1 MEAAPVGAA
10 LGVLFPRLI
19 SVLEKQIDLF
29 RNFKKDLKKL
39 RSSITMIQRFL
50 NDAEN
55 NQITNGTVKFWLHK
69 LEGVAF
75 DADNVLDELD
85 YQHLSETIHTQH
97 KIKKKVRFFFPR
109 NIRHLKMAGKIKDI
123 NKNLEEINKE
133 ARSYGLQMAV
143 EGACAPIVGSG
154 PSAGR
159 ETDSFGNDPIFLGR
173 ENDVFE
179 IVKMMTTPNCDQVFS
194 ILPIV
199 GMGGLGKTTV
209 AREVFDHEAI
219 KRHFAKHFW
228 VHVSENFDVMILFR
242 KILTSLTGTNVEL
255 GNKQAVLEKLQKY
268 LGAGRFLLV
277 LDDVWNDSKEK
288 WGDFINPL
296 RKISSAT
303 GNGIVVTTRNL
314 SVASLVTTLPIHKL
328 KELSEEQCW
337 SIIKA
342 KAFPKDNVPSE
353 FELIGV
359 SIAKKCQGL
368 PLAAR
373 MVGGLLLGKS
383 IDEWLHIEMNWLSD
397 LRDENSVSKIL
408 KLSFDHLLS
417 PALKKCFAY
426 CSIYPKGYDLP
437 RERLVE
443 LWMAEGF
450 LGGNDDM
457 EIVGNKF
464 FNNLLENS
472 LLLQVV
478 ERSGDDNIIYYNM
491 HDLVHDL
498 ASSILNSSDKV
509 RYIGWESISGQ
520 SHAIL
525 KEQASCLRSLCFNDS
540 ICDLMFSEFK
550 SLHVLILTP
559 GGRLIFDELPS
570 SIGEL
575 IHLRCLDIFHTC
587 IKCLP
592 DSVGEL
598 YHLQTLRACHL
609 EKLPNTTKHLMNLRH
624 LHIPSRIELPPEM
637 GRLISLKTLP
647 YFGVSDK
654 KGCGIGEL
662 GSLKNLKG
670 ELEIYNLEKV
680 HDKEEAK
687 RADLLQKSNI
697 VKLKLVWSHGQNGN
711 ESVLEG
717 LQPHP
722 NLKSLNIYG
731 FPGRNLPSWCSMM
744 SELNNLME
752 IGLRN
757 CKECEQ
763 IPMLGHM
770 RHLKNLYLH
779 GMENVKSIGSPFY
792 GIDKC
797 GRSGNTITI
806 FPALERLELVCM
818 WKLTEWLEAELMPN
832 ATGNRRLSQLVV
844 VFPRLEYLKIIMC
857 MQLESAPSHFPC
869 LKELEIS
876 QVHSELPLASIC
888 GIKLISLTKLRINS
902 IDGLVCLPDWLFRKN
917 QNLSELKIIHCPN
930 LTHLVPC
937 FQSGYASLLKKL
949 EICYCPNLRELP
961 DDLHSLNALEILSI
975 RDCPNLM
982 AIPYPHESRD
992 EQQLLL
998 LGLSCLHELS
1008 IRKCP
1013 GLTDLPSEMIES
1025 FAESLEKLE
1034 LFELSNLTMNVGM
1047 VTGCLQKMHRLSELR
1062 IDDIP
1067 TTNSS
1072 KIELSSSGCSSRGT
1086 LSTGTSC
1093 GESSHSSVFDAIL
1106 KGSAKPLRTL
1116 HLYGTKHSRDLPEQ
1130 LQHLTAPFEIYLYD
1144 FEEMEELPDWVIGN
1158 NNNNNL
1164 SSSLHKLG
1172 LYNCSKLRRL
1182 PSKEAMLRL
1191 TNLTLL
1197 LIYQSPMLN
1206 LKRTPDGNSEWPKI
1220 SHIPLVVVD
1229 GVAVPTTV
1237 V

>member
-1 MEAAPVGAA
+1 
-10 LGVLFPRLI
+10 
-19 SVLEKQIDLF
+19 
-29 RNFKKDLKKL
+29 
-39 RSSITMIQRFL
+39 MIQRFL

-55 NQITNGTVKFWLHK
+55 NQITNGTVKLWLHK

-85 YQHLSETIHTQH
+85 YQHLSETVNTQH
-97 KIKKKVRFFFPR
+97 KIKKKVRVFFPR
-109 NIRHLKMAGKIKDI
+109 NIRRLKMPRKIKDI

-143 EGACAPIVGSG
+143 GGACAPIVGSG
-154 PSAGR
+154 PSCR

-173 ENDVFE
+173 ENDVSE
-179 IVKMMTTPNCDQVFS
+179 IVKMMTTPPKGDQVFS

-209 AREVFDHEAI
+209 AREVFDHKDI
-219 KRHFAKHFW
+219 KSHFAKRFW
-228 VHVSENFDVMILFR
+228 VHVSENFDLMILFR
-242 KILTSLTGTNVEL
+242 KILTSLTKTNVKLES
-255 GNKQAVLEKLQKY
+255 KQDVLEELQTY

-277 LDDVWNDSKEK
+277 LDDVWNDSKGK
-288 WGDFINPL
+288 WDDFINPL
-296 RKISSAT
+296 RKISSVT
-303 GNGIVVTTRNL
+303 GNGIVVTTRNQ

-408 KLSFDHLLS
+408 KLSFDHLSS

-478 ERSGDDNIIYYNM
+478 ERSDIKSM
-491 HDLVHDL
+491 
-498 ASSILNSSDKV
+498 
-509 RYIGWESISGQ
+509 
-520 SHAIL
+520 SHGEVAKHNETL
-525 KEQASCLRSLCFNDS
+525 
-540 ICDLMFSEFK
+540 
-550 SLHVLILTP
+550 
-559 GGRLIFDELPS
+559 DEL
-570 SIGEL
+570 E
-575 IHLRCLDIFHTC
+575 
-587 IKCLP
+587 
-592 DSVGEL
+592 
-598 YHLQTLRACHL
+598 
-609 EKLPNTTKHLMNLRH
+609 
-624 LHIPSRIELPPEM
+624 
-637 GRLISLKTLP
+637 
-647 YFGVSDK
+647 
-654 KGCGIGEL
+654 GCGIGEL

-779 GMENVKSIGSPFY
+779 GMENVKSIGSSFY
-792 GIDKC
+792 GMDKC

-818 WKLTEWLEAELMPN
+818 WKLTQWLEAELMPN

-888 GIKLISLTKLRINS
+888 GIKLTLLTKLRINS
-902 IDGLVCLPDWLFRKN
+902 IDGLVCLPDWLFCKN

-937 FQSGYASLLKKL
+937 FQSGYTSLLKKL
-949 EICYCPNLRELP
+949 EICYCPNLGELP

-982 AIPYPHESRD
+982 AIPYPHESHD

-998 LGLSCLHELS
+998 SGLSCLRELS

-1034 LFELSNLTMNVGM
+1034 LFELSNLRMNVGM
-1047 VTGCLQKMHRLSELR
+1047 VTGCLQKMHRLTELR

-1072 KIELSSSGCSSRGT
+1072 KIELSSSDCSSRGT

-1116 HLYGTKHSRDLPEQ
+1116 QLYGTKHSRDLPKE

-1144 FEEMEELPDWVIGN
+1144 FQEMEELPDWVIGNNN

-1191 TNLTLL
+1191 TNLNLL

-1206 LKRTPDGNSEWPKI
+1206 LKRTPDRDSEWPKI

-1229 GVAVPTTV
+1229 GVAVSTTLV
-1237 V
+1237 